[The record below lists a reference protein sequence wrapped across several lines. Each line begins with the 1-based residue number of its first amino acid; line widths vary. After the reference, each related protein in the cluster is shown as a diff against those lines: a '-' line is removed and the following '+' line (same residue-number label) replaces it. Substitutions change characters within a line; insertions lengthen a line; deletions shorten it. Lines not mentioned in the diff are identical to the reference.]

1 MRVTIVVEAV
11 DKSRQ
16 YPSGLPTAGRR
27 WMFFQPVQL
36 TGHVERRHGRAGFGP
51 YIVSVQ
57 VKAPTDEC
65 FGLSDPWVPFSSL
78 VNPDGSRMEAEGRA
92 IVMEWLEAQQE
103 RVAGEIEADIY

>member
-16 YPSGLPTAGRR
+16 YPSGRN
-27 WMFFQPVQL
+27 WMFFQPVTL
-36 TGHVERRHGRAGFGP
+36 TGHVERRNGRPGFGP
-51 YIVSVQ
+51 YIVRVQ

-65 FGLSDPWVPFSSL
+65 FGLSDPWVPFGSL
-78 VNPDGSRMEAEGRA
+78 VNDDGSRMEDEGRA

-103 RVAGEIEADIY
+103 RVTAEIEADIY